1 MNAAKKLAY
10 GVVLSFAVTLGA
22 TEARATASWATGPF
36 VSSSWTANPSN
47 MLRTAT
53 VSSSGMAQLADGR
66 MVQFGANGNVSPNAV
81 VSWTLVGEA
90 TIYGVNVFTKFPDA
104 GRDGIDISKLE
115 VKTADSGG
123 QWIDLGAPAVEYATK
138 HLDGSNIAHDGIS
151 GTMYAKYADA
161 GGVALATRVTAF
173 RITFGPYQ
181 DNNKTGYGEVE
192 LVGVSSVG
200 WKLDLTRPLTSLAT
214 ISLSP
219 APDAN
224 GYYPDGTSVTMSL
237 TPAEGVTFLHWSGDL
252 PEELLANSTVTF
264 TMAGIRA
271 IKSYLSS
278 ATFAYQDGIICD
290 GWQQYRV
297 SESSGNITVS
307 GVVELGEGNSADL
320 TKPIAGGKTITTI
333 GSNAFASSG
342 LASLVLPDTVAV
354 IGTEAFGSCNIV
366 SLVLPSS
373 LERLERRAFVNCRSL
388 TSVSPMFPDSLVY
401 YGGGCF
407 ADAGAFTGNVSIGF
421 GVDGAGAPKAVTFA
435 IHDGSR
441 GIQFQS
447 QPLGPNIELG
457 PGVTSIPAYTFR
469 NCRSVTNLVISAN
482 MATIAANA
490 FENFGQKVASV
501 YFEGD
506 KPTMADTAFTI
517 VSGGVASRVRFCI
530 PWRGGVGCPSW
541 AAYAADTSKV
551 TRWDSL
557 TAEQQATYWTNFP
570 RQSGDEWRPYGMTAA
585 AAGGLPAGAWI
596 VCLKNLPTVIYI
608 H

>member
-22 TEARATASWATGPF
+22 TEARATASWETGPF

-53 VSSSGMAQLADGR
+53 VSSSEMAQLADGR
-66 MVQFGANGNVSPNAV
+66 MVEFGSNGNVAPNDV
-81 VSWTLVGEA
+81 VSWTLVDEA
-90 TIYGVNVFTKFPDA
+90 TIYGVNVFSKYKDS

-115 VKTADSGG
+115 VKTADSGD
-123 QWIDLGAPAVEYATK
+123 QWIDLGAPAVEYATI
-138 HLDGSNIAHDGIS
+138 HLDGKNIAHDGIS

-161 GGVALATRVTAF
+161 GGEALATRVKAF
-173 RITFGPYQ
+173 RITFGPNQ
-181 DNNKTGYGEVE
+181 DNGKTGYGEVE

-200 WKLDLTRPLTSLAT
+200 WKFNLTRPLTSLAT
-214 ISLSP
+214 ISLNP

-224 GYYPDGTSVTMSL
+224 GYYRDGTSVTMSL
-237 TPAEGVTFLHWSGDL
+237 TPAEGVTFLRWDGDL

-264 TMAGIRA
+264 TMAGVRT
-271 IKSYLSS
+271 IKPYLSS
-278 ATFAYQDGIICD
+278 ATFVYQDGIICD
-290 GWQQYRV
+290 GTQQYRV
-297 SESSGNITVS
+297 SESSDNITVS
-307 GVVELGEGNSADL
+307 GVVELGEGNSAGL
-320 TKPIAGGKTITTI
+320 TKPIAGGKKITTI

-342 LASLVLPDTVAV
+342 LASLVLP
-354 IGTEAFGSCNIV
+354 
-366 SLVLPSS
+366 SS
-373 LERLERRAFVNCRSL
+373 LERLESRAFVNCRSL

-407 ADAGAFTGNVSIGF
+407 ADAGEFTGNVRIGF
-421 GVDGAGAPKAVTFA
+421 GVDGAGAPKAVTFG
-435 IHDGSR
+435 IHDTVR
-441 GIQFQS
+441 GLQFQS

-490 FENFGQKVASV
+490 FENLGQKVASV

-517 VSGGVASRVRFCI
+517 VSDGVASRVRFCI

-541 AAYAADTSKV
+541 AAYTADTSKV

-570 RQSGDEWRPYGMTAA
+570 RQSGDKWRPYGMTAA
-585 AAGGLPAGAWI
+585 AAGGLPAGTWI